1 MPLPQAPEGS
11 PDFFMSEDELAQDL
25 RPGDICG
32 PYRIGRLL
40 DEGGFSV
47 VYAGT
52 NTRTGELAAL
62 KILRPERGR
71 VEEIVER
78 FAREIELLAKIEHEN
93 VVQFYETGYARGR
106 LWLAMELLDGR
117 TLRKDLM
124 ERGRFPLEEA
134 LRVAYEIACGV
145 AQAQALKVI
154 HRDLKPENVILTRA
168 RVVKVLDFGI
178 AKFNGQGLRS
188 TGRLR
193 GVLGTPSYM
202 SPEQILGDRVTF
214 ASDVYQIGV
223 MIYEMVAGQHP
234 FANRRGELPTQTQMC
249 EFHVEFPPR
258 PLTELGVPEDVW
270 AMIARALAKKPGERW
285 PTVEAFARALWSML
299 VRVRASLAD
308 QAVPQDYRNPAGA
321 DGEPLGAMAR
331 RAYQPAV
338 TPALDP
344 PPTLPSGSVRLR
356 SDLRATAT
364 ATRAPSSGSEARTVT
379 IEEVTSAGPMG
390 TVRLAVRPR
399 SARRAEGGGGERTT
413 LPTPESRPLD
423 RAPPWLASGR
433 SSPPS
438 SLSPIVTVPRLLM
451 RSAPPMKAAPAAAPI
466 RIARPG
472 GVEAAREAAPRWLV
486 MMMLCSAAL
495 CVLITGYYVLRPSR
509 TVTSAGAPPT
519 PTAAATLVATS
530 ASAGP
535 PAGSEAPAASATPA
549 AMTSASAARAATPA
563 PVATPRVRRAQPAPA
578 ASASAPRALFQLPSE
593 KPKDVF

>member
-1 MPLPQAPEGS
+1 MT
-11 PDFFMSEDELAQDL
+11 DDELARDL
-25 RPGDICG
+25 QPGDICG

-52 NTRTGELAAL
+52 NTRTGEPAAL
-62 KILRPERGR
+62 KILKPERGR

-117 TLRKDLM
+117 TLRKHLI

-145 AQAQALKVI
+145 AQAQALRVI
-154 HRDLKPENVILTRA
+154 HRDLKPENVILTQA

-178 AKFNGQGLRS
+178 AKFNGQGLQS

-202 SPEQILGDRVTF
+202 SPEQILGNPVTF

-223 MIYEMVAGQHP
+223 MIYEMVAGRHP
-234 FANRRGELPTQTQMC
+234 FANRRGEMPTQTQMC

-258 PLTELGVPEDVW
+258 PLTELGVPDDVW
-270 AMIARALAKKPGERW
+270 AVITRALAKDPRERC
-285 PTVEAFARALWSML
+285 PTVEAFARALWSAL
-299 VRVRASLAD
+299 VRLRASLSE
-308 QAVPQDYRNPAGA
+308 QALPQDYQNPAGA
-321 DGEPLGAMAR
+321 DGEPLGAAAR
-331 RAYQPAV
+331 RAYQPAL

-356 SDLRATAT
+356 TDLRATAT
-364 ATRAPSSGSEARTVT
+364 ATRAPRSGSEARTIT
-379 IEEVTSAGPMG
+379 IEEAAPVGPMG
-390 TVRLAVRPR
+390 TVRLAPRPR
-399 SARRAEGGGGERTT
+399 SAREALAGGGERTT
-413 LPTPESRPLD
+413 LPTPESRPID
-423 RAPPWLASGR
+423 RAPAWLAPGR

-438 SLSPIVTVPRLLM
+438 SLSPIVTVPRLLIQ
-451 RSAPPMKAAPAAAPI
+451 S
-466 RIARPG
+466 ARPVQAARAAQAARA
-472 GVEAAREAAPRWLV
+472 VEPGDATAATDAREAPPRWLV
-486 MMMLCSAAL
+486 GMMLCSATL
-495 CVLITGYYVLRPSR
+495 CVLIVGYYLLGRARAVASVPATTTPSVA
-509 TVTSAGAPPT
+509 TAIVAPSASAAPPV
-519 PTAAATLVATS
+519 TAAPVATS
-530 ASAGP
+530 A
-535 PAGSEAPAASATPA
+535 APAVSAAPTA
-549 AMTSASAARAATPA
+549 TTSALVAA
-563 PVATPRVRRAQPAPA
+563 PRVRRPAPA
-578 ASASAPRALFQLPSE
+578 ASAPKPNPLFQLPFE